1 LGAFIG
7 GEAIVPGAARQ
18 PHPLTHAERGRTLTL
33 VQNQLAYAICPAG
46 PGDALDLARV
56 HVAAWRETYPG
67 LLPKSYLDAMSVQ
80 RHARQWRRRL
90 MGTRE
95 VTLAAEGAGG
105 LVGYCSG
112 GQKGRED
119 GLAEITTLYILRQ
132 AQDAGLGRRLLTD
145 TARVLAARGALSLV
159 IWVLRDNTKARGFY
173 EHLGG
178 KLDAAR
184 GEMVG
189 GRVIPSVA
197 YRWERLGRGGVAG

>member
-1 LGAFIG
+1 
-7 GEAIVPGAARQ
+7 
-18 PHPLTHAERGRTLTL
+18 
-33 VQNQLAYAICPAG
+33 VQHQLAYAICPAG
-46 PGDALDLARV
+46 PGDAVDLARV
-56 HVAAWRETYPG
+56 HVQAWRETYPG
-67 LLPKSYLDAMSVQ
+67 LLPKSYLDGLSVQ

-90 MGTRE
+90 MSVAE

-112 GQKGRED
+112 GQARGRED
-119 GLAEITTLYILRQ
+119 GLAEITTLYLLRE
-132 AQDAGLGRRLLTD
+132 AQDEGLGRRLLTD

-159 IWVLRDNTKARGFY
+159 IWVLRDNTRARGFY

-189 GRVIPSVA
+189 GKIIPSVA
-197 YRWERLGRGGVAG
+197 YRWERLGRGGLAG